1 MEDFDDDWIEHEA
14 ITNAVEKYL
23 GDRSEYWVGSARQQS
38 ATSPITISL
47 EGSFTADQLRHI
59 AGLIDSNAKQE
70 G

>member
-1 MEDFDDDWIEHEA
+1 MEDFDEAIEHDELA
-14 ITNAVEKYL
+14 NTVQAYL
-23 GDRSEYWVGSARQQS
+23 NDGCSYWVGSARQQS